1 MKYLSL
7 FLIIAFISS
16 SCTLKKVEEMHGVR
30 FLDKKQEK
38 LTINKS
44 NKNDVLKLLGAPST
58 KSVFDNNLWIYIER
72 RIDNSSLIKFG
83 KEKIVVN
90 NILILEINSMGMLE
104 KKELLDLNNMED
116 IKFSSLATTSDYNK
130 KTFLYDFLSSMRQK
144 VNDPLGKR
152 KKR

>member
-1 MKYLSL
+1 M
-7 FLIIAFISS
+7 
-16 SCTLKKVEEMHGVR
+16 R

-44 NKNDVLKLLGAPST
+44 NKNDILELLGSPST
-58 KSVFDNNLWIYIER
+58 TSTFDNNLWIYIER
-72 RIDNSSLIKFG
+72 KIDNSSMIKFG

-104 KKELLDLNNMED
+104 KKEFLDLKNMED
-116 IKFSSLATTSDYNK
+116 IKFSEMITASDYNK

-144 VNDPLGKR
+144 INDPLGKR